1 MKLVLMERELW
12 GFVQGTE
19 TKPGDTAEAVAKNAF
34 RLRSDK
40 AYSLIA
46 LSVKGLTKP
55 SRLSGLEWIEWD
67 GVGWSGLEWLTWVR
81 VG

>member
-1 MKLVLMERELW
+1 MKLVLMERGLW

-19 TKPGDTAEAVAKNAF
+19 TKPGYTAEAAAKNAF
-34 RLRSDK
+34 RLRSNK

-46 LSVKGLTKP
+46 LSVTGLTKP
-55 SRLSGLEWIEWD
+55 SRLSGLEWVEWD
-67 GVGWSGLEWLTWVR
+67 GVGWSGLSGLEWVE